1 MEQTRTGDGRH
12 QGPRAGERGE
22 GPGGG
27 GLEDGMCV
35 VFFVV
40 SCLCRRG
47 LHGCMVAPSVS
58 RCVLARPGKAAIVFG
73 QPAQGV
79 VVASC
84 RTKAGAGLAL
94 AHGRCGS
101 PRTAGW
107 RTRVAR
113 DERQKAE

>member
-1 MEQTRTGDGRH
+1 MDVCGF
-12 QGPRAGERGE
+12 
-22 GPGGG
+22 
-27 GLEDGMCV
+27 
-35 VFFVV
+35 FFVV
-40 SCLCRRG
+40 LCRVCVVE
-47 LHGCMVAPSVS
+47 GCMVAWLHRAQADVCS
-58 RCVLARPGKAAIVFG
+58 LARPGKAAIVFG

-107 RTRVAR
+107 RTRVCGGTREAKSK
-113 DERQKAE
+113 E